1 MPSIE
6 LWLFRNF
13 SSALW
18 RAVWRGPCRFAVF
31 DGKYPDFER
40 HSVRHPTCRRVD
52 GDFPTQNLQPTHF
65 TPTVFTRH
73 NRFLHAFIQDHQAW
87 FCVQDLGRLMGQPLN
102 ERLTLKLDPDQRR
115 SVLLLKNGK
124 IVDSAV
130 VSESGMF
137 ALLVHH
143 FVPENR
149 NLRQWLS
156 HEVIP
161 MLRESSA
168 VAMEKTPSLSSVN
181 WAGITVP
188 LLHWQQQAWVKWRDV
203 PELLHGQRPYPVL
216 GTCS

>member
-1 MPSIE
+1 MSKHVQSLSE
-6 LWLFRNF
+6 
-13 SSALW
+13 SS
-18 RAVWRGPCRFAVF
+18 PF
-31 DGKYPDFER
+31 
-40 HSVRHPTCRRVD
+40 
-52 GDFPTQNLQPTHF
+52 F

-73 NRFLHAFIQDHQAW
+73 NRFLRAFMQDHQVW
-87 FCVQDLGRLMGQPLN
+87 FCVQDLGRLMGYPLN

-115 SVLLLKNGK
+115 NVLMRKDGE
-124 IVDSAV
+124 IVDCAM
-130 VSESGMF
+130 VSESGLF

-161 MLRESSA
+161 MLRETSTIS
-168 VAMEKTPSLSSVN
+168 EENYPSLSSMH

-203 PELLHGQRPYPVL
+203 PELMHSQRPYPVL
-216 GTCS
+216 DTCI